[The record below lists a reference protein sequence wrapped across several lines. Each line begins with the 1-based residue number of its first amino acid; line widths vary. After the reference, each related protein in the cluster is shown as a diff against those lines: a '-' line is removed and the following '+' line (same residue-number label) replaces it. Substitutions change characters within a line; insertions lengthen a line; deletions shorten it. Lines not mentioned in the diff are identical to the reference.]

1 MDKSYE
7 QTTSKGDI
15 FQFQYEKV
23 GKTEKRS
30 LEDAIKKEVQETL
43 ARAGKTTTGA
53 WMSRRIQQ
61 EAEAQAAAAAGGAG
75 AAGAG
80 MRAPGG
86 ARMPANPGAYV
97 PPNRARGGDD
107 FPTIR
112 VSNLSDEVQ
121 EHELGDLFSRY
132 GQVQRVR
139 LLFDKVTN
147 LFKNIAFV
155 TFYNRDHAENAM
167 KKLEGVGLHHLIMQ
181 LEWAKPTT
189 SYAGGPGG
197 R

>member
-1 MDKSYE
+1 MDKTYE

-30 LEDAIKKEVQETL
+30 LEDQIKKEVQDTL
-43 ARAGKTTTGA
+43 AKAGKTTTGA
-53 WMSRRIQQ
+53 WTARRIQAEQ
-61 EAEAQAAAAAGGAG
+61 EAAAAG
-75 AAGAG
+75 AAGG

-86 ARMPANPGAYV
+86 ARLPSAPGAYV

-112 VSNLSDEVQ
+112 VSNLSDDVQ
-121 EHELGDLFSRY
+121 EHELGDLFARY
-132 GQVQRVR
+132 GQVHRVR
-139 LLFDKVTN
+139 LLFDKITN
-147 LFKNIAFV
+147 QFKNIAFV
-155 TFYNRDHAENAM
+155 TFYNRDHAETAM

-189 SYAGGPGG
+189 SYAGGADKPFQ